1 MTTLTTP
8 RRESGTWLGG
18 QLELPGGWAGDLAWS
33 EGSLWLAWATCLDAE
48 VDLLTTPDRTW
59 ALRSGVT
66 LEDWRER
73 TSESEFTI
81 SLARIADDGPA
92 GVRELGRSLHAVD
105 GPTIAALAGQSE
117 PGVLWAERRGRGSV
131 LLASTGGGVEVVSE
145 GSGAVI
151 NPRAIMDPSGN
162 MRAVWQQWPGREAS
176 GIDAPHI
183 MGAVRSEGT
192 GARWDAPSAIS
203 QPGQSSW
210 APAISVAPDGGLWCA
225 WDAWDGTAYQV
236 YARYASPGGAWGEV
250 VQVSGPD
257 FGGRYLNFA
266 PDVAAAEGVAW
277 VVWARSTPWGEIN
290 HRLNQNRSLHARILS
305 VARDG
310 SLSVE
315 PAPGQPVQGEFGAL
329 PVVSIPFMWAQEPE
343 AINPQAP
350 RVRIAPDGNPV
361 VFFRQFRRQIGT
373 RDFGW
378 VTSAVR
384 HTGEDWTAPM
394 RLTDHRG
401 FPDSAYGVVPS
412 GKDSSSWVVA
422 AHAGESPTEPSG
434 NNPVH
439 GHRLV
444 VEGVHLEHDTADEQV
459 GVHASLYEHTTLGA
473 RQFVPEAS
481 VRELTVGEQTYDL
494 LYGDLH
500 RHSAYSKCM
509 SPVDGDPLDH
519 IRWAHDVEELD
530 FYAITEH
537 LEVQSYVEWRRVED
551 LEEALA
557 DNGRVIT
564 LGGFE
569 LGLDPGHTNFFYV
582 DQSISHD
589 LRVACLSTIGGSLQE
604 LWPRLDDWI
613 PDGKVVA
620 IRHYHSGTH
629 GGDNVFDTYSPK
641 YERVVEI
648 IQTRM
653 EAPAWVQ
660 SLWRKGFR
668 VGVVG
673 ASDHSRNAPFPKA
686 MTGLWLPEG
695 DHSREDVLNGLQT
708 RRTFATNGP
717 KMSVLL
723 TATGSR
729 GGPVLVMGDEG
740 KVDGAPRLTAE
751 VSGTRTLDRI
761 EFYRNDT
768 PLHIEA
774 IGAAR
779 ATVEY
784 VDNDAPPGEHIYWVR
799 VTQPAER
806 EGLRPGWGVAY
817 SSPVW
822 ATV

>member
-1 MTTLTTP
+1 LVSTLATAQ
-8 RRESGTWLGG
+8 RGYGTWLGET
-18 QLELPGGWAGDLAWS
+18 LELSGGWAGDLAWN
-33 EGSLWLAWATCLDAE
+33 EGGLWLAWATCVDAE
-48 VDLLTTPDRTW
+48 AELLAAFDSNW
-59 ALRSGVT
+59 ALRPGVT
-66 LEDWRER
+66 LEDWRGR
-73 TSESEFTI
+73 IVQSEFTI
-81 SLARIADDGPA
+81 SLARLDDGPTDT
-92 GVRELGRSLHAVD
+92 RELGRSLHTLD
-105 GPTIAALAGQSE
+105 GPAIATLAGQPE
-117 PGVLWAERRGRGSV
+117 PVVLWAERRGRGCI
-131 LLASTGGGVEVVSE
+131 LLASPGGGAVETLTESA
-145 GSGAVI
+145 GAVL
-151 NPRAIMDPSGN
+151 NPRAAVDPGGTTH
-162 MRAVWQQWPGREAS
+162 AVWQQWPGRDRGATV
-176 GIDAPHI
+176 PRI
-183 MGAVRSEGT
+183 MGAARGP
-192 GARWDAPSAIS
+192 GARGVWGAPAAIS
-203 QPGQSSW
+203 QPGHSAW
-210 APAISVAPDGGLWCA
+210 APTIASGPDGALWCT
-225 WDAWDGTAYQV
+225 WDAWDGLAYQV
-236 YARYASPGGAWGEV
+236 YARHAPAGGAWGSA

-257 FGGRYLNFA
+257 AKGYLHFA
-266 PDVAAAEGVAW
+266 SDVAASVGMAW
-277 VVWARSTPWGEIN
+277 VVWSRSLPWGQIN
-290 HRLNQNRSLHARILS
+290 HRFNHNRSLHARVLT
-305 VARDG
+305 VANDG
-310 SLSVE
+310 SLLVTPPPGRDVHGE
-315 PAPGQPVQGEFGAL
+315 PGGL
-329 PVVSIPFMWAQEPE
+329 PVVSIPFLWAQEPE

-350 RVRIAPDGNPV
+350 RVRLAPDGNPV
-361 VFFRQFRRQIGT
+361 VFFRQFRQQTGN

-384 HTGEDWTAPM
+384 HTGEDWSAPM

-412 GKDSSSWVVA
+412 GRSDSSWVVA
-422 AHAGESPTEPSG
+422 AHAGESPIDPPG
-434 NNPVH
+434 NNPVF

-444 VEGVHLEHDTADEQV
+444 VEGVTLQEEAAAEQV
-459 GVHASLYEHTTLGA
+459 GVHVSIPTSSTLA
-473 RQFVPEAS
+473 VRKLVPEVS
-481 VRELTVGEQTYDL
+481 VRELSVGEQTYDL

-509 SPVDGDPLDH
+509 SAVDGDPLDH
-519 IRWAHDVEELD
+519 WRWAHDVEELD

-537 LEVQSYVEWRRVED
+537 LENQSYVEWRRVED
-551 LEEALA
+551 LEDALA

-582 DQSISHD
+582 DQSISQD
-589 LRVACLSTIGGSLQE
+589 LRVACLSTIGQSLRE

-613 PDGKVVA
+613 PEGKVVA
-620 IRHYHSGTH
+620 IRHYHTGTH
-629 GGDNVFDTYSPK
+629 GGDDVFETYSPK

-686 MTGLWLPEG
+686 LTGLWMPHGDRTREG
-695 DHSREDVLNGLQT
+695 VLAALQS

-723 TATGSR
+723 TAAGSR
-729 GGPVLVMGDEG
+729 GGAPLVMGEEG
-740 KVDGAPRLTAE
+740 ALDGSPRLTAE
-751 VSGTRTLDRI
+751 VSGTRELDRV
-761 EFYRNDT
+761 EFYRNES
-768 PLHIEA
+768 PIHVEA

-784 VDNDAPPGEHIYWVR
+784 VDGDAPPGEHIYWVR

-806 EGLRPGWGVAY
+806 EGLRPSWGVAY